1 MLRELGE
8 AADGAGNVVNRRV
21 KLMRNLAAL
30 LALPLSADYAPLT
43 VSPEQQKQQT
53 LQALLTSV
61 RTAGEELPADWIGP
75 SDLVLPSPDSSIHEV
90 REVLG
95 DEGLIPG

>member
-1 MLRELGE
+1 MIVRISGEGQFDVPDSHVDELNRLDDDLTKAVDSGDDAQFT
-8 AADGAGNVVNRRV
+8 AA
-21 KLMRNLAAL
+21 LEAL
-30 LALPLSADYAPLT
+30 LA
-43 VSPEQQKQQT
+43 
-53 LQALLTSV
+53 SV
-61 RTAGEELPADWIGP
+61 RTVGEELPADWIGP

>member
-1 MLRELGE
+1 MIVRISGEGQFDVPESHVDELNRLDEDLTKAVDSSDE
-8 AADGAGNVVNRRV
+8 AQF
-21 KLMRNLAAL
+21 K
-30 LALPLSADYAPLT
+30 S
-43 VSPEQQKQQT
+43 T
-53 LQALLTSV
+53 LEALLTSV

>member
-1 MLRELGE
+1 MIVRISGEGQFDVSESHVGELNRLDEDLTKAVDSGDE
-8 AADGAGNVVNRRV
+8 AQF
-21 KLMRNLAAL
+21 K
-30 LALPLSADYAPLT
+30 S
-43 VSPEQQKQQT
+43 T
-53 LQALLTSV
+53 LEALLTSV
-61 RTAGEELPADWIGP
+61 RSAGEELPADWIGP

>member
-1 MLRELGE
+1 MIVRISGE
-8 AADGAGNVVNRRV
+8 GQFDVPDGHVEDLNRLDDDLT
-21 KLMRNLAAL
+21 KAIDSGDEAQFKAAL
-30 LALPLSADYAPLT
+30 
-43 VSPEQQKQQT
+43 E
-53 LQALLTSV
+53 ALLGSV
-61 RTAGEELPADWIGP
+61 RTAGEELPADFIGP